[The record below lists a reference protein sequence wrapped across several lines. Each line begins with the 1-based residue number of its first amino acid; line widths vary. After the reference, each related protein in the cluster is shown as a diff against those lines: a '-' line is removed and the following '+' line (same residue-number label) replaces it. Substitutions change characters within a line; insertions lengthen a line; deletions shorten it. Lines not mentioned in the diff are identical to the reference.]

1 MASLM
6 DDLRSE
12 RVSQALDRAVATG
25 DGAPFFELLR
35 RGSGLPGPRPNLDL
49 ARAVGSALARHE
61 ARADRIV
68 IELGRSSEEYLR
80 VVAAMAL
87 AARSMPVP
95 SGAPKRAPAR
105 IAEALDGLQELCEDP
120 RHLVRAGVVEAL
132 RMRVAALGEA
142 GVADLAAWTDGYFQ
156 AHVAL
161 SALADRPLLD
171 ALPRSEGVLARLE
184 EAFVLADASP
194 RSAERSQ
201 GMRTLRGG
209 FPAQIAV
216 FAARFPDTIAWL
228 SQKAASKRPET
239 REVVAGAVAAL
250 RRAVISDV
258 EASRLS
264 ALLEASAKPRRD
276 ADRVVHG
283 TRRRGRRGHA

>member
-1 MASLM
+1 M
-6 DDLRSE
+6 DDLRNE

-25 DGAPFFELLR
+25 EAAPFFELLR

-49 ARAVGSALARHE
+49 ARAVGYALARHE

-68 IELGRSSEEYLR
+68 AELDRSTEEYLR

-87 AARSMPVP
+87 AARAMPA
-95 SGAPKRAPAR
+95 SGARPKKPSAAR
-105 IAEALDGLQELCEDP
+105 VAEALAGLQALCEDP
-120 RHLVRAGVVEAL
+120 RHLVRLGVIEAL
-132 RMRVAALGEA
+132 RMWIASVGEAAVAALS
-142 GVADLAAWTDGYFQ
+142 AWTDGYLQ

-171 ALPRSEGVLARLE
+171 ALPRSDEVLARLE

-194 RSAERSQ
+194 RSAKRTQ
-201 GMRTLRGG
+201 GMRTLRGAL
-209 FPAQIAV
+209 PAQIVV
-216 FAARFPDTIAWL
+216 FAARFPETVVWL
-228 SQKAASKRPET
+228 SQKAASTRPET

-250 RRAVISDV
+250 RRTVLSDV

-264 ALLEASAKPRRD
+264 ASLEASGKPPRD
-276 ADRVVHG
+276 PSRVVQG
-283 TRRRGRRGHA
+283 TRRRGRRGRA